1 MKKTL
6 WRLLAI
12 AVVIPALTTCMQ
24 PVSSDYDFA
33 SAPESTMQTSAR
45 TGAFAFETMFPL
57 ELTVDVTLYD
67 DGGTPAETGGPAIV
81 TVRNP
86 AGAVVFEGATNAGES
101 VTVDVSVVAAWEH
114 VSVEVTAAGWQTQTF
129 RIDDPGSVS
138 AAAIEAH
145 LTPGG
150 LTTQKAGTE
159 DFDGDGIPDVYDAD
173 PTTADTAFTFDVPA
187 DGTIT
192 VAYEDNFPQVGDGD
206 YNDFVATYETLVYTG
221 TDSADPDGGATRV
234 TGLAIDVDARARV
247 AGYDHEFGFVI
258 KMPGLQGILT
268 VTVTDPVSGAQEQP
282 MRNALVEDPDGTG
295 VRIPVF
301 SSTKQAFTKTG
312 PSPGGVDNGYPD
324 YLNSVGH
331 HVQVEIY
338 QIRAIDRFNPPDP
351 WYVEMPPFDPYLYI
365 HNTDYD
371 VHLIDKPELDPTNN
385 PPETFDWG
393 FRDPAGY
400 PRALLVPTDW
410 GHPRETLHIEEAYP
424 DFQAWR
430 ESEGEEATD
439 WYLNPNPDQVVY
451 PPSP

>member
-1 MKKTL
+1 M
-6 WRLLAI
+6 
-12 AVVIPALTTCMQ
+12 
-24 PVSSDYDFA
+24 
-33 SAPESTMQTSAR
+33 
-45 TGAFAFETMFPL
+45 
-57 ELTVDVTLYD
+57 
-67 DGGTPAETGGPAIV
+67 
-81 TVRNP
+81 
-86 AGAVVFEGATNAGES
+86 
-101 VTVDVSVVAAWEH
+101 
-114 VSVEVTAAGWQTQTF
+114 
-129 RIDDPGSVS
+129 
-138 AAAIEAH
+138 
-145 LTPGG
+145 
-150 LTTQKAGTE
+150 
-159 DFDGDGIPDVYDAD
+159 
-173 PTTADTAFTFDVPA
+173 
-187 DGTIT
+187 
-192 VAYEDNFPQVGDGD
+192 
-206 YNDFVATYETLVYTG
+206 
-221 TDSADPDGGATRV
+221 
-234 TGLAIDVDARARV
+234 
-247 AGYDHEFGFVI
+247 
-258 KMPGLQGILT
+258 
-268 VTVTDPVSGAQEQP
+268 
-282 MRNALVEDPDGTG
+282 
-295 VRIPVF
+295 RIPVF
-301 SSTKQAFTKTG
+301 EYTKQAFTKTG

>member
-1 MKKTL
+1 MTKNM

-12 AVVIPALTTCMQ
+12 AVIIPALSTCMQ

-33 SAPESTMQTSAR
+33 SAPESTLQTSGR
-45 TGAFAFETMFPL
+45 TGEFAFETMFPL

-67 DGGTPAETGGPAIV
+67 DEGTPADTGGPAIV

-86 AGAVVFEGATNAGES
+86 AGAIVFEGAANPGQS
-101 VTVDVSVVAAWEH
+101 VTVDVPIVAAWEH
-114 VSVEVTAAGWQTQTF
+114 VSVAVTAAGWQTETF
-129 RIDDPGSVS
+129 RIDDPGSVA
-138 AAAIEAH
+138 AAAIQAH

-159 DFDGDGIPDVYDAD
+159 DSDGDGIPDVYDAD
-173 PTTADTAFTFDVPA
+173 PDSSDTAFKFEVPA
-187 DGTIT
+187 NGTIT
-192 VAYEDNFPQVGDGD
+192 VAYEDNFPEIGDGD
-206 YNDFVATYETLVYTG
+206 YNDFVASYSTEVFTSDDQVNTLI
-221 TDSADPDGGATRV
+221 
-234 TGLAIDVDARARV
+234 IDVDARARV

-258 KMPGLQGILT
+258 RMPGLRGTMNIE
-268 VTVTDPVSGAQEQP
+268 VTDPETGEVTTVTSNASVS
-282 MRNALVEDPDGTG
+282 DPDGAG
-295 VRIPVF
+295 IRIPVF
-301 SSTKQAFTKTG
+301 EYTKQAFTKTG
-312 PSPGGVDNGYPD
+312 SSPGGVDNGYPE

-331 HVQVEIY
+331 HAEIEIY

-371 VHLIDKPELDPTNN
+371 VHLIDKPELNPTNN

-424 DFQAWR
+424 DFKTWR

-439 WYLNPNPDQVVY
+439 WYLNPESDRVVY

>member
-1 MKKTL
+1 MTKDI
-6 WRLLAI
+6 WRVIALA
-12 AVVIPALTTCMQ
+12 AVIPALTTCMQ
-24 PVSSDYDFA
+24 PISSDYDFV
-33 SAPESTMQTSAR
+33 SAPESTMRTIAR
-45 TGAFAFETMFPL
+45 SGDFAFETIFPM
-57 ELTVDVTLYD
+57 ELTVDVLLYD
-67 DGGTPAETGGPAIV
+67 DSGTPTNTGGPAVV

-86 AGAVVFEGATNAGES
+86 AGAIVFEGATRPGES
-101 VTVDVSVVAAWEH
+101 VTVVVSVVAAWEY
-114 VSVEVTAAGWQTQTF
+114 VDVEITAAGWQTENV

-138 AAAIEAH
+138 AATVDAH

-150 LTTQKAGTE
+150 LVTQKAGTE
-159 DFDGDGIPDVYDAD
+159 DSDGDGIPDVYDAD
-173 PTTADTAFTFDVPA
+173 PNSSDTAFRFDVPA
-187 DGTIT
+187 NGTMT
-192 VAYEDNFPQVGDGD
+192 VAYEDNFPEIGDGD
-206 YNDFVATYETLVYTG
+206 YNDFVASYSTQVST
-221 TDSADPDGGATRV
+221 SDGKVNTMI
-234 TGLAIDVDARARV
+234 IDVDARARV

-258 KMPGLQGILT
+258 RMPGLRGSMNID
-268 VTVTDPVSGAQEQP
+268 VTDPETGEVTTVASNASVS
-282 MRNALVEDPDGTG
+282 DPDGSG
-295 VRIPVF
+295 MRIPVF
-301 SSTKQAFTKTG
+301 EYTKQAFTKTG